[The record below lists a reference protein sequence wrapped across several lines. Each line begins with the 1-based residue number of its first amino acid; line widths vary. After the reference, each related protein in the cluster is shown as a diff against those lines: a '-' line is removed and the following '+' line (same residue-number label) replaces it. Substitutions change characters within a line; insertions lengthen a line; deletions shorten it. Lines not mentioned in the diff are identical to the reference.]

1 MKKLLLVI
9 TIFTLLLC
17 TACSKGNEP
26 MTFFPASFTQKEAD
40 LLSLLGK
47 ENDQY
52 IYDFI
57 LDKDVKNMD
66 IVVWKLEGEEWEE
79 HHSISRQFVDEKG
92 RIAFEFDNI
101 SEGIRIALQS
111 KNNSGR
117 TNFEGEKKP
126 FRMAVATSFLENT
139 NAIEYGKEIPVA
151 IQIATTKN
159 MVTSY
164 GVEYFH
170 TPEEYAKLN
179 YEEVYAV
186 TVKFEK

>member
-1 MKKLLLVI
+1 MKKLLLV
-9 TIFTLLLC
+9 FTLCLVLLTGC
-17 TACSKGNEP
+17 DKKEEP
-26 MTFFPASFTQKEAD
+26 MTFFPASLNQKEAD

-57 LDKDVKNMD
+57 LDKDVKSMD
-66 IVVWKLEGEEWEE
+66 VVVWKLDGDEWAE
-79 HHSISRQFVDEKG
+79 HHSMSRQFVDERG
-92 RIAFEFDNI
+92 RVSFEFDNI
-101 SEGIRIALQS
+101 SEGIAVALQS
-111 KNNSGR
+111 ENNSGR

-126 FRMAVATSFLENT
+126 LRMAVATSFLENT
-139 NAIEYGKEIPVA
+139 SAIEYGKEIPVA
-151 IQIATTKN
+151 VQIATTKN

-170 TPEEYAKLN
+170 TPEEYAELN

>member
-1 MKKLLLVI
+1 MKKLLLV
-9 TIFTLLLC
+9 FTLCLVLLTGC
-17 TACSKGNEP
+17 DKKEEP

-66 IVVWKLEGEEWEE
+66 IVVWKLDGKEWAE
-79 HHSISRQFVDEKG
+79 HHSMSRQFVDEKG
-92 RIAFEFDNI
+92 RLSFEFDNI

-111 KNNSGR
+111 KNNSGH

-126 FRMAVATSFLENT
+126 YRMAVATSFLENT
-139 NAIEYGKEIPVA
+139 STIEYGKEIPVA
-151 IQIATTKN
+151 VQIATSKN